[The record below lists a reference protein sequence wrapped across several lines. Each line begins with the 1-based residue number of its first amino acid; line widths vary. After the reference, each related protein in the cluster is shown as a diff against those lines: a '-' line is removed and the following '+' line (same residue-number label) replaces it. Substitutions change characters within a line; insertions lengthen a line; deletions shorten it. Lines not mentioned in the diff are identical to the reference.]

1 MIIMARDHI
10 AIAQQPNFTYTLED
24 RYVATLDDWRTQH
37 TNSVSTPWKKH
48 GLFVAFGSDN
58 LPIGPMVGLYT
69 AVTRKGRSGRVYGAE
84 EAIPIQDAIRMY
96 TANGPYLTFEE
107 HLKGTLEPGKLADMI
122 VLDTDPLT
130 SPPEALLKTRVDL
143 TILGGKVVY
152 ERGRN

>member
-1 MIIMARDHI
+1 
-10 AIAQQPNFTYTLED
+10 
-24 RYVATLDDWRTQH
+24 
-37 TNSVSTPWKKH
+37 
-48 GLFVAFGSDN
+48 
-58 LPIGPMVGLYT
+58 
-69 AVTRKGRSGRVYGAE
+69 
-84 EAIPIQDAIRMY
+84 MY